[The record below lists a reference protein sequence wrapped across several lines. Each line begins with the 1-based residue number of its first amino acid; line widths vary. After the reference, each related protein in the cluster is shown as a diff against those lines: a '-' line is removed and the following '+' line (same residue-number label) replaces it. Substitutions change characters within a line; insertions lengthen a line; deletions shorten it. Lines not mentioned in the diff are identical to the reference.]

1 MIDSG
6 YIIAALLVTLCILAA
21 LDLWRQFAIKDEA
34 QFELNYSKGITLNPQ
49 FWKIGYQLEDIE
61 VRIDSQYER
70 FQKILHNIDMNLAPR
85 FVLNKNT
92 LRNGNSI
99 RNIEYTRK
107 SRIVIHELEQNDT
120 EIFQIRCEEK
130 GPQLRVGL
138 NDYRTDS
145 RDECQ
150 LFTSPKVEEHI
161 GPQHMFDLIHL
172 DSGAFALRYV
182 GNGMYVTAVPPPADN
197 SRLPWKLV
205 VGGPSIGAAETFR
218 LTSEKYLYSAL
229 MGGFFFCGAGQMI
242 TGYSDSYHSNFN
254 HFILESVP
262 KDLIMTSYAL
272 VDLSKK
278 VSHIQSS
285 YLQKYET
292 QRKIKLSTSTTST
305 FTNASSLY
313 LNDHD
318 IPIKIALAI
327 PMTSKGTA
335 MKDVLDSPFWNNLF
349 DSFMKSID
357 WRSNKYIYRFYI
369 GFDRA
374 DGKYDTGDA
383 WNEFREEF
391 KHRAIF
397 RMSEQMMSEEVI
409 NSILEGQL
417 SLKLMHFDHL
427 DGAPSQIV
435 SQLIV
440 TAYADT
446 FDYFYQVNDDTVL
459 ETPNWATKLIATLK
473 TNPFVANFGVTG
485 PLDSNN
491 EKIFTHSFVHRTHI
505 DVFGYHFPSAFK
517 NWWSDDWISTVYGS
531 KHTFRCSDVTIKHNV
546 HGQKTGD
553 INRYQVDKSAQFVL
567 EDELRFGHAKIDAWL
582 KKHSLPRLPLP
593 EICSYIPT
601 VRYIASRI
609 IDSKMGNEIKE
620 SL

>member
-1 MIDSG
+1 M
-6 YIIAALLVTLCILAA
+6 V
-21 LDLWRQFAIKDEA
+21 
-34 QFELNYSKGITLNPQ
+34 
-49 FWKIGYQLEDIE
+49 
-61 VRIDSQYER
+61 
-70 FQKILHNIDMNLAPR
+70 
-85 FVLNKNT
+85 
-92 LRNGNSI
+92 
-99 RNIEYTRK
+99 
-107 SRIVIHELEQNDT
+107 
-120 EIFQIRCEEK
+120 
-130 GPQLRVGL
+130 
-138 NDYRTDS
+138 
-145 RDECQ
+145 
-150 LFTSPKVEEHI
+150 SPTI
-161 GPQHMFDLIHL
+161 
-172 DSGAFALRYV
+172 
-182 GNGMYVTAVPPPADN
+182 
-197 SRLPWKLV
+197 
-205 VGGPSIGAAETFR
+205 
-218 LTSEKYLYSAL
+218 
-229 MGGFFFCGAGQMI
+229 GGFFFCGAGQMI

-305 FTNASSLY
+305 FTNASSLF

-409 NSILEGQL
+409 NNILEGQL

-446 FDYFYQVNDDTVL
+446 FDYFYQVKSINS
-459 ETPNWATKLIATLK
+459 
-473 TNPFVANFGVTG
+473 PFSCLA
-485 PLDSNN
+485 
-491 EKIFTHSFVHRTHI
+491 
-505 DVFGYHFPSAFK
+505 
-517 NWWSDDWISTVYGS
+517 
-531 KHTFRCSDVTIKHNV
+531 
-546 HGQKTGD
+546 
-553 INRYQVDKSAQFVL
+553 
-567 EDELRFGHAKIDAWL
+567 
-582 KKHSLPRLPLP
+582 
-593 EICSYIPT
+593 
-601 VRYIASRI
+601 
-609 IDSKMGNEIKE
+609 
-620 SL
+620 

>member
-6 YIIAALLVTLCILAA
+6 YVIAALLVTLCILAA

-150 LFTSPKVEEHI
+150 IFTSPKVEEHI

-182 GNGMYVTAVPPPADN
+182 GNGMYVTAVPPPSDN

-218 LTSEKYLYSAL
+218 LTSEKYMYSAL

-409 NSILEGQL
+409 NNILEGQL

-609 IDSKMGNEIKE
+609 IDSKMGNDIKE

>member
-1 MIDSG
+1 
-6 YIIAALLVTLCILAA
+6 
-21 LDLWRQFAIKDEA
+21 
-34 QFELNYSKGITLNPQ
+34 
-49 FWKIGYQLEDIE
+49 
-61 VRIDSQYER
+61 
-70 FQKILHNIDMNLAPR
+70 
-85 FVLNKNT
+85 
-92 LRNGNSI
+92 
-99 RNIEYTRK
+99 
-107 SRIVIHELEQNDT
+107 
-120 EIFQIRCEEK
+120 
-130 GPQLRVGL
+130 
-138 NDYRTDS
+138 
-145 RDECQ
+145 
-150 LFTSPKVEEHI
+150 
-161 GPQHMFDLIHL
+161 
-172 DSGAFALRYV
+172 
-182 GNGMYVTAVPPPADN
+182 
-197 SRLPWKLV
+197 
-205 VGGPSIGAAETFR
+205 
-218 LTSEKYLYSAL
+218 
-229 MGGFFFCGAGQMI
+229 MI

-272 VDLSKK
+272 VDLSNK
-278 VSHIQSS
+278 VSTIQSS

-446 FDYFYQVNDDTVL
+446 FDYFYQVT
-459 ETPNWATKLIATLK
+459 
-473 TNPFVANFGVTG
+473 
-485 PLDSNN
+485 S
-491 EKIFTHSFVHRTHI
+491 
-505 DVFGYHFPSAFK
+505 
-517 NWWSDDWISTVYGS
+517 
-531 KHTFRCSDVTIKHNV
+531 
-546 HGQKTGD
+546 
-553 INRYQVDKSAQFVL
+553 
-567 EDELRFGHAKIDAWL
+567 
-582 KKHSLPRLPLP
+582 
-593 EICSYIPT
+593 
-601 VRYIASRI
+601 IASCLTLI
-609 IDSKMGNEIKE
+609 EP
-620 SL
+620 LLQ

>member
-553 INRYQVDKSAQFVL
+553 INRYQVDKVSFPILHLMV
-567 EDELRFGHAKIDAWL
+567 
-582 KKHSLPRLPLP
+582 
-593 EICSYIPT
+593 
-601 VRYIASRI
+601 
-609 IDSKMGNEIKE
+609 
-620 SL
+620 